1 MRKWIAGL
9 VALSALA
16 VCGGIAQA
24 QNFNWKKHDGQ
35 TVNLLL
41 NNHPWSQ
48 AVREMAPEFTARTGI
63 KLRVEIFN
71 EEQFRARLTT
81 MMQAKSSDV
90 DVFMSLKFREG
101 ATYDKAG
108 WYADLSPLLA
118 SPASTAPDFNF
129 NDFGDGLRHAETV
142 NKKLVGL
149 PINLEGPLFYW
160 NKHIFQKCN
169 VAEPMFLEDLPGTAA
184 KLKACPAL
192 GDATVWAARG
202 IRGAIS
208 YAVSAF
214 IYNMGGDFATK
225 DGKPGLCQPGSV
237 KGAEMYATLLKDYG
251 PPGAANHTFTQ
262 VIEMLGQGRLAMTH
276 ESSNEFANI
285 VRFPGRDKDIG
296 VKVLPKGKASG
307 ISKPIVF
314 GWGIS
319 VSNFSTK
326 KDAAWYFLQ
335 WATSKEMET
344 RLVKNGV
351 APPRTSVFNGAEFK
365 AWTSEVPIRQAWAN
379 ALIEISKTGT
389 AISYPPTDRVI
400 EARETVGGGVQ
411 KIFLGQANAKDAMCQ
426 VDVDLAKLQ

>member
-1 MRKWIAGL
+1 MRKSMAMWLAAG
-9 VALSALA
+9 ALLAGSSAALA
-16 VCGGIAQA
+16 QA
-24 QNFNWKKHDGQ
+24 FNWKKNDGQ

-48 AVREMAPEFTARTGI
+48 AMREMAGEFTAKTGI
-63 KLRVEIFN
+63 KLRIEIFN

-81 MMQAKSSDV
+81 MMQAKSSDF

-108 WYADLSPLLA
+108 WYANLSPLLA

-129 NDFGDGLRHAETV
+129 NDFGEGLRKAETV
-142 NKKLVGL
+142 NGKLVGL

-169 VAEPMFLEDLPGTAA
+169 VSEPMFLEEIPEIAA

-214 IYNMGGDFATK
+214 IYNSGGDFATR
-225 DGKPGLCQPGSV
+225 DGKPGLCQPNSV
-237 KGAEMYATLLKDYG
+237 KGAEMYANLLKDYG

-262 VIEMLGQGRLAMTH
+262 VIEMLAQGRLAMTH

-285 VRFPGRDKDIG
+285 VRVAGRDKDIG

-307 ISKPIVF
+307 ISRPIVF
-314 GWGIS
+314 GWGLS
-319 VSNFSTK
+319 VSNYSTK
-326 KDAAWYFLQ
+326 KDAAWYFMQ
-335 WATSKEMET
+335 WATSKEMQT
-344 RLVKNGV
+344 RLVKSGV
-351 APPRTSVFNGAEFK
+351 APPRGSVFNGKEFK
-365 AWTSEVPIRQAWAN
+365 AWTAEVPIRQAWAD
-379 ALIEISKTGT
+379 ALVEISKTGT

-411 KIFLGQANAKDAMCQ
+411 KIFLGQAGARDAMCQ
-426 VDVDLAKLQ
+426 VDADLAKLQ

>member
-1 MRKWIAGL
+1 MRKSIA
-9 VALSALA
+9 ALA
-16 VCGGIAQA
+16 VVVALVIGAGAAQGQA
-24 QNFNWKKHDGQ
+24 FDWKKYDGQ
-35 TVNLLL
+35 TINLLL

-48 AVREMAPEFTARTGI
+48 AVRDLAPEFTAKTGI

-81 MMQAKSSDV
+81 MLQAKSSDV

-108 WYADLSPLLA
+108 WYANLTPLLNN
-118 SPASTAPDFNF
+118 PATTSPDFNF
-129 NDFGDGLRHAETV
+129 SDFGEGLRRAETI
-142 NKKLVGL
+142 NNKLVGL

-160 NKHIFQKCN
+160 NKDIFAKCN
-169 VAEPMFLEDLPGTAA
+169 VAEPMFLEEIPEAAA
-184 KLKACPAL
+184 KLKACAAR

-214 IYNMGGDFATK
+214 IYNMGGDFATP

-237 KGAEMYATLLKDYG
+237 KGAEMYANLLKDYG

-285 VRFPGRDKDIG
+285 MKFPGRDKDIG
-296 VKVLPKGKASG
+296 LKVLPKGKATG

-314 GWGIS
+314 GWGVS
-319 VSNFSTK
+319 VSNFSK
-326 KDAAWYFLQ
+326 NKEAAWYFMQ
-335 WATSKEMET
+335 WATSADMQT

-351 APPRTSVFNGAEFK
+351 APPRGSVFNGSEFK
-365 AWTSEVPIRQAWAN
+365 AWTTELPIRQSWAN
-379 ALIEISKTGT
+379 SLIEISRTGT
-389 AISYPPTDRVI
+389 AVSFPPTERVI

-411 KIFLGQANAKDAMCQ
+411 KIFLGQGNAKDVMCQ